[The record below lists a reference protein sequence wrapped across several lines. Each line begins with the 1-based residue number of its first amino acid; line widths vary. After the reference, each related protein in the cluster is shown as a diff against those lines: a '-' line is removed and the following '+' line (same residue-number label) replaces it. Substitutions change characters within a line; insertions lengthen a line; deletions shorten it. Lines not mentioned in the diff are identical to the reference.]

1 MRAQGGL
8 AHRLRPL
15 GQWQTTDAGKPVN
28 AAAEFLFKDG
38 AKAYDGA
45 PIDPA
50 VLEAQQKA
58 LYAAAESQNVRRRLE
73 GEKVAAAAYA
83 TTGFARDLLS
93 VRDHLER
100 ALTHVPEGLDDTT
113 RNFVAGIEATLRE
126 LDTVFGRNNGLGGRS
141 GCLIHYGS
149 PTKIVRFQLIILH
162 PKWWLMVPLSDRPPE
177 TSRGSRPGE

>member
-1 MRAQGGL
+1 MTDDISHDSANDIRAET
-8 AHRLRPL
+8 AA
-15 GQWQTTDAGKPVN
+15 DAPELQEHDRVGELEKQL
-28 AAAEFLFKDG
+28 E
-38 AKAYDGA
+38 
-45 PIDPA
+45 
-50 VLEAQQKA
+50 EAQQKA

-126 LDTVFGRNNGLGGRS
+126 LDTVFGRNNITRIEARGQKLDPNKHQAMMEMPNEADPGTIIEEMQAGYMLKDRLLRPSLVSVSAGGLA
-141 GCLIHYGS
+141 
-149 PTKIVRFQLIILH
+149 
-162 PKWWLMVPLSDRPPE
+162 PP
-177 TSRGSRPGE
+177 GVI